1 MTEALR
7 GTFGSMV
14 LFTAL
19 PELPPDSRFLWEKE
33 AVVEAGREPEGTQQA
48 IVMVKNRAWVYIL
61 LVPFIG

>member
-48 IVMVKNRAWVYIL
+48 IVMVKD
-61 LVPFIG
+61 

>member
-1 MTEALR
+1 
-7 GTFGSMV
+7 MV

-48 IVMVKNRAWVYIL
+48 IVMVKD
-61 LVPFIG
+61 

>member
-1 MTEALR
+1 
-7 GTFGSMV
+7 MV

-33 AVVEAGREPEGTQQA
+33 ARRRAVMEAGREPEGTQQA